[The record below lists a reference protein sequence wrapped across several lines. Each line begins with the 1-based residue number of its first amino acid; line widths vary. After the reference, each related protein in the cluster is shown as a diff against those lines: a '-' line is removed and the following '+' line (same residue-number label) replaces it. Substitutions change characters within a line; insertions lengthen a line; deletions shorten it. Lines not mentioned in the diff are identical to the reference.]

1 MSENMLTINKLAEK
15 LGVSR
20 PTIYNNVPE
29 NMSFTKVDGVNYI
42 DEDLE
47 KVITDKINERR
58 KSSKSIDKQSSN
70 NNSELIESLNNE
82 LIYLKKQLETKDQQ
96 LNNKDEQI
104 KQYSKLLE
112 NQQLLA
118 LQSNQKVEQ
127 LENEIKQIELKET
140 EEDNRNN
147 DLESESEQQLQNDT
161 SNTKKEKASSV
172 SCLVANDGYIKF
184 YIIS

>member
-1 MSENMLTINKLAEK
+1 MSENMMTINKLAEK

-29 NMSFTKVDGVNYI
+29 TMSFTKIDGVNYI

-70 NNSELIESLNNE
+70 NNSELIDSLNNE

-118 LQSNQKVEQ
+118 LQSNKKVGELETTLNQ
-127 LENEIKQIELKET
+127 IEIKKQEENEGHATHSKT
-140 EEDNRNN
+140 GY
-147 DLESESEQQLQNDT
+147 EQQNKADM
-161 SNTKKEKASSV
+161 SNSKKEKGFFSK
-172 SCLVANDGYIKF
+172 LFRGN
-184 YIIS
+184 

>member
-58 KSSKSIDKQSSN
+58 KSCSKSIDKQSSN

-147 DLESESEQQLQNDT
+147 DLESESEQQSQNDT
-161 SNTKKEKASSV
+161 SNTKKEKGFFSKLFGS
-172 SCLVANDGYIKF
+172 K
-184 YIIS
+184 

>member
-1 MSENMLTINKLAEK
+1 
-15 LGVSR
+15 
-20 PTIYNNVPE
+20 
-29 NMSFTKVDGVNYI
+29 MSFTKVDGVNYI

-147 DLESESEQQLQNDT
+147 DLRANQ
-161 SNTKKEKASSV
+161 SNNYKMIQVILKKEKASSV

>member
-29 NMSFTKVDGVNYI
+29 NMSFTKIDGVNYI

-47 KVITDKINERR
+47 KVITDRINKRH
-58 KSSKSIDKQSSN
+58 KNSKSIDKKSST

-118 LQSNQKVEQ
+118 LQSNKRTEELETTLNQIENQKQ
-127 LENEIKQIELKET
+127 GENEARESH
-140 EEDNRNN
+140 
-147 DLESESEQQLQNDT
+147 LEAEHEQQNKVDVN
-161 SNTKKEKASSV
+161 SSKKEKGLFSKIF
-172 SCLVANDGYIKF
+172 GRK
-184 YIIS
+184 

>member
-15 LGVSR
+15 LDVSR
-20 PTIYNNVPE
+20 PTIYNNVPDD
-29 NMSFTKVDGVNYI
+29 MRFTKIDGVNYI

-58 KSSKSIDKQSSN
+58 KSSKSIDKQSST

-118 LQSNQKVEQ
+118 LQNNRKVEQ
-127 LENEIKQIELKET
+127 LENEIKQIEVKET
-140 EEDNRNN
+140 EEDSHNS

-161 SNTKKEKASSV
+161 SNTKKEKGFFSKLFGS
-172 SCLVANDGYIKF
+172 K
-184 YIIS
+184 

>member
-15 LGVSR
+15 LDVSR
-20 PTIYNNVPE
+20 PTIYNNVPDD
-29 NMSFTKVDGVNYI
+29 MSFTKIDGVNYI

-47 KVITDKINERR
+47 KVITDRINKRR
-58 KSSKSIDKQSSN
+58 KSSKSIDKQSST

-118 LQSNQKVEQ
+118 LQNNRKVEQ
-127 LENEIKQIELKET
+127 LENEIKQIEVKET
-140 EEDNRNN
+140 EEDSHNS
-147 DLESESEQQLQNDT
+147 DLESESD
-161 SNTKKEKASSV
+161 NTKKEKGFFSKLFGS
-172 SCLVANDGYIKF
+172 K
-184 YIIS
+184 

>member
-15 LGVSR
+15 LDVSR
-20 PTIYNNVPE
+20 PTIYNNVPDD
-29 NMSFTKVDGVNYI
+29 MSFTKIDGVNYI

-47 KVITDKINERR
+47 KVITDRINKRR
-58 KSSKSIDKQSSN
+58 KSSKSIYKQSST

-118 LQSNQKVEQ
+118 LQNNRKVEQ
-127 LENEIKQIELKET
+127 LENEIKQIEVKET
-140 EEDNRNN
+140 EEDSHNS

-161 SNTKKEKASSV
+161 SNTKKGKGFFSKLFGS
-172 SCLVANDGYIKF
+172 K
-184 YIIS
+184 

>member
-29 NMSFTKVDGVNYI
+29 NMSFTKIDGVNYI

-58 KSSKSIDKQSSN
+58 KNSKSIDKQSSN

-118 LQSNQKVEQ
+118 LQSNKKVEE
-127 LENEIKQIELKET
+127 LETTLNQIENKK
-140 EEDNRNN
+140 EEDNTQ
-147 DLESESEQQLQNDT
+147 EGYSETEYEQQNKVDVNN
-161 SNTKKEKASSV
+161 SKKEKGFFSKIFGS
-172 SCLVANDGYIKF
+172 K
-184 YIIS
+184 

>member
-1 MSENMLTINKLAEK
+1 MLTINKLAEK
-15 LGVSR
+15 LDVSR
-20 PTIYNNVPE
+20 PTIYNNVPDD
-29 NMSFTKVDGVNYI
+29 MSFTKIDGVNYI

-47 KVITDKINERR
+47 KVITDRINKRR
-58 KSSKSIDKQSSN
+58 KSSKSIDKQSST

-118 LQSNQKVEQ
+118 LQNNRKVEQ
-127 LENEIKQIELKET
+127 LENEIKQIEVKET
-140 EEDNRNN
+140 EEDSHNS

-161 SNTKKEKASSV
+161 SNTKKGKGFFSKLFGS
-172 SCLVANDGYIKF
+172 K
-184 YIIS
+184 

>member
-140 EEDNRNN
+140 EEVNRNN
-147 DLESESEQQLQNDT
+147 DLESESEQQSQNDT
-161 SNTKKEKASSV
+161 SNTKKEKGFFSKLFGS
-172 SCLVANDGYIKF
+172 K
-184 YIIS
+184 

>member
-1 MSENMLTINKLAEK
+1 
-15 LGVSR
+15 
-20 PTIYNNVPE
+20 
-29 NMSFTKVDGVNYI
+29 
-42 DEDLE
+42 
-47 KVITDKINERR
+47 KINERR
-58 KSSKSIDKQSSN
+58 KSSKSIGKQSSN

-127 LENEIKQIELKET
+127 LENEIKQIELKEK
-140 EEDNRNN
+140 EFEDVKEDKHNN
-147 DLESESEQQLQNDT
+147 DLESESKQQSQNDT
-161 SNTKKEKASSV
+161 SNAKKEKGFFSKLFGS
-172 SCLVANDGYIKF
+172 K
-184 YIIS
+184 

>member
-15 LGVSR
+15 LDVSR
-20 PTIYNNVPE
+20 PTIYNNVPDD
-29 NMSFTKVDGVNYI
+29 MSFTKIDGVNYI

-47 KVITDKINERR
+47 KVITDRINKRR
-58 KSSKSIDKQSSN
+58 KSSKSIDKQSST

-118 LQSNQKVEQ
+118 LQNNRKVEQ
-127 LENEIKQIELKET
+127 LENEIKQIEVKET
-140 EEDNRNN
+140 EEDNHNS
-147 DLESESEQQLQNDT
+147 DLEGESEQQSQNDT
-161 SNTKKEKASSV
+161 SNTKKEKGFFSKLFGS
-172 SCLVANDGYIKF
+172 K
-184 YIIS
+184 

>member
-147 DLESESEQQLQNDT
+147 DLESESEQQSQNDT
-161 SNTKKEKASSV
+161 SNTKKGKGFFSKLFGS
-172 SCLVANDGYIKF
+172 K
-184 YIIS
+184 

>member
-58 KSSKSIDKQSSN
+58 KSSKSIDKQSSK

-140 EEDNRNN
+140 EVEDVKEDNHNN
-147 DLESESEQQLQNDT
+147 NLESESEQQSQNDT
-161 SNTKKEKASSV
+161 SNTKKEKGFFSKLFGS
-172 SCLVANDGYIKF
+172 K
-184 YIIS
+184 

>member
-147 DLESESEQQLQNDT
+147 DLESESEKQSQNDT
-161 SNTKKEKASSV
+161 SNTKKEKGFFSKLFGS
-172 SCLVANDGYIKF
+172 K
-184 YIIS
+184 